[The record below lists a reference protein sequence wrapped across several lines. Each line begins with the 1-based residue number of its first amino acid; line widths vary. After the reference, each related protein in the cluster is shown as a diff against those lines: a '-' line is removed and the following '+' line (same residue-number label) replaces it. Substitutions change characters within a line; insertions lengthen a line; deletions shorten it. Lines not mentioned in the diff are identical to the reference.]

1 MNSNA
6 AQSPSAGSKRPFV
19 VVWSASLA
27 AQTLALGVRFDSA
40 ALERCGSGWWS
51 PWVAASGFVMPLA
64 ASLAA
69 ALVLVA
75 FVATGAQPRAAPA
88 WSPGPPPSPGPA
100 RGVHRRSA
108 AVALELASFTALI
121 VIGETLFD
129 AAKPLNRPG
138 LWMASALASAALM
151 LGAWCAALAPWRAW
165 RDAVLRRPA
174 SFVGA
179 ATLGLLAFVVGHA
192 SQDLW
197 TPLRRATL
205 GAAHALLARFEPSAF
220 ADSEQLVLGARDF
233 AVRVA
238 PECSGYEGLG
248 LAVVFVLGSFVLCR
262 DVWRFSRAWL
272 VLPLAA
278 LAAWC
283 ANAVRLAALVA
294 LGARVSPTLA
304 LGGFHSYAGT
314 LLFSVAVL
322 GTITLALRSP
332 FFARIPARAEP
343 NPAAPYLVP
352 WITVLFATW
361 VSRAF
366 AAEAHEPLYF
376 VRPLVGC
383 AALVWFLPRYRGEF
397 VRPSGLALGAGAAVA
412 VVWLA
417 IALREPGVV
426 TSTGDVEL
434 ALRALHA
441 VAVTPVV
448 EELAFRGF
456 LARRVVARDFAAVAP
471 TGLGL
476 VPLGVSAVA
485 FGALHERAF
494 AGVLAGFVF
503 ALVYRRRGALAD
515 CVWAHAFANGLLVV
529 VGLALGRAELWK

>member
-1 MNSNA
+1 MNSDA
-6 AQSPSAGSKRPFV
+6 ERPKPSASTRTFV
-19 VVWSASLA
+19 VVWSVGLA
-27 AQTLALGVRFDSA
+27 AQTLALGLRFDSA
-40 ALERCGSGWWS
+40 ALDRLGPGWWS

-69 ALVLVA
+69 AFVLVTL
-75 FVATGAQPRAAPA
+75 VAVRSPRDTTAKPI
-88 WSPGPPPSPGPA
+88 
-100 RGVHRRSA
+100 VHRRSA
-108 AVALELASFTALI
+108 AIALELASFAALF
-121 VIGETLFD
+121 VLGETLFD
-129 AAKPLNRPG
+129 ATKPLARPG
-138 LWMASALASAALM
+138 VWMASALASAAVM
-151 LGAWCAALAPWRAW
+151 LGAWFAALAPWRAW
-165 RDAVLRRPA
+165 RDAVRRQPA

-179 ATLGLLAFVVGHA
+179 AALGMLAFAVGRA

-205 GAAHALLARFEPSAF
+205 GAAHALLVRIEPNAF
-220 ADSEQLVLGARDF
+220 ADPERLVLGSRDF

-238 PECSGYEGLG
+238 PECSGYEGIG

-322 GTITLALRSP
+322 GTIALALRSP
-332 FFARIPARAEP
+332 FFARVATRTEP

-352 WITVLFATW
+352 WIAVLLATW
-361 VSRAF
+361 GSRAF
-366 AAEAHEPLYF
+366 AVDGEEPLYF

-383 AALVWFLPRYRGEF
+383 AALVWFLPQYRAEF
-397 VRPSGLALGAGAAVA
+397 ARPSPLALGAGTVIAGA
-412 VVWLA
+412 WLA
-417 IALREPGVV
+417 FALVEPRGA
-426 TSTGDVEL
+426 TSAGNVEL

-441 VAVTPVV
+441 VVVAPVI

-456 LARRVVARDFAAVAP
+456 LARRLVARDFASVAP

-476 VPLGVSAVA
+476 VPLVTAALA
-485 FGALHERAF
+485 FGALHERVF

-503 ALVYRRRGALAD
+503 GLVYRRRGSLAD
-515 CVWAHAFANGLLVV
+515 CVWAHALANGFLVV
-529 VGLALGRAELWK
+529 AGLALGRTELWK